1 MAWAGGDKTHLRR
14 DGRVSYTA
22 AMEQA
27 PPTLRAGHWNGP
39 FAPLSLAVYITWIA
53 VALQPWVDWSRG
65 HLHWSGLTLAGLL
78 GMVAVPVLYILRSL
92 CKSFGANDLLR
103 MRLLGVLQLP
113 AALLACWAFGSGS
126 MPVLLIIV
134 AGQLAVLY
142 PPRLTVLLM
151 LLANLPLLLILQ
163 QRWGWTDAA
172 LSMLSYVGFQT
183 FAGLITAY
191 ARSAE
196 ESRDAAVSI
205 NSELLATRRLLLE
218 STRSEERLRL
228 SRELHDVVGHKL
240 TALKL
245 QLRLQA
251 RQGGQDSAQTI
262 AECERLADELLT
274 DVRGVVSTLREHDG
288 VDLQQALAALV
299 PALPHPQVRL
309 ELAAEA
315 RAAGLEQA
323 QALLRCAQEG
333 LTNALR
339 HSGAATITIRLAVDA
354 DGIALGVEDDGRA
367 QQPPQPGN
375 GLRGMRERVEVLG
388 GRLEI
393 GVATGGG
400 LRLRA
405 WLPQSL
411 PAPA

>member
-1 MAWAGGDKTHLRR
+1 M
-14 DGRVSYTA
+14 SA
-22 AMEQA
+22 AS
-27 PPTLRAGHWNGP
+27 PTFRIHHWNGP
-39 FAPLSLAVYITWIA
+39 LAPLSLAAYVTWLAIA
-53 VALQPWVDWSRG
+53 LGPFFDW
-65 HLHWSGLTLAGLL
+65 LHGKLPPSPMNLAGAVGMLAVLVLFVVRSRCSESGDVDRQLMRHIALL
-78 GMVAVPVLYILRSL
+78 QAL
-92 CKSFGANDLLR
+92 
-103 MRLLGVLQLP
+103 
-113 AALLACWAFGSGS
+113 AALVACWAFGGGTT
-126 MPVLLIIV
+126 PVLLIIV

-142 PPRLTVLLM
+142 PLRVMLCWMLLINLTLTLM
-151 LLANLPLLLILQ
+151 LMH
-163 QRWGWTDAA
+163 RWGWSETLAG
-172 LSMLSYVGFQT
+172 MLSYVGFQM
-183 FAGLITAY
+183 FAALIASY

-196 ESRDAAVSI
+196 EARDDALRI
-205 NSELLATRRLLLE
+205 NNELLATRRLLLE

-251 RQGGQDSAQTI
+251 RQAGAVPASTL

-288 VDLQQALAALV
+288 IDLQQALAALV

-339 HSGAATITIRLAVDA
+339 HSGAAHVVIRLAADA

-375 GLRGMRERVEVLG
+375 GLRGMRERLEALG

-393 GVATGGG
+393 GVAKGGG

-405 WLPQSL
+405 WLPQSP
-411 PAPA
+411 PAALTA

>member
-1 MAWAGGDKTHLRR
+1 
-14 DGRVSYTA
+14 
-22 AMEQA
+22 MEQA
-27 PPTLRAGHWNGP
+27 PPTLRSGHWNGP
-39 FAPLSLAVYITWIA
+39 FAPLSFAVYVTWIA
-53 VALQPWVDWSRG
+53 IALPPWVDWSRG
-65 HLHWSGLTLAGLL
+65 RLPWSGMTLAGLL
-78 GMVAVPVLYILRSL
+78 GMIAVPVLYILRSRYQ
-92 CKSFGANDLLR
+92 SFGASDLPRLR
-103 MRLLGVLQLP
+103 GLALLQLP
-113 AALLACWAFGSGS
+113 AALLACWGLGGGS
-126 MPVLLIIV
+126 MPVLTIIV

-142 PPRLTVLLM
+142 SPRITVLLM
-151 LLANLPLLLILQ
+151 LLADVPLLLILQ
-163 QRWGWTDAA
+163 WRWGWADAA
-172 LSMLSYVGFQT
+172 VSILSYGGFQT

-218 STRSEERLRL
+218 SARSEERLRL

-251 RQGGQDSAQTI
+251 RQAGASAMPAI
-262 AECERLADELLT
+262 AECERLADEVLT

-288 VDLQQALAALV
+288 IDLQQALAALV

-309 ELAAEA
+309 ELAAQT
-315 RAAGLEQA
+315 RAAGLAQA

-339 HSGAATITIRLAVDA
+339 HSGAAQIVIRLATEGA
-354 DGIALGVEDDGRA
+354 GIVLSVEDDGRA
-367 QQPPQPGN
+367 QQPPLPGN
-375 GLRGMRERVEVLG
+375 GLRGMRERLEALG
-388 GRLEI
+388 GRLEL
-393 GVATGGG
+393 GVINGGG

-405 WLPQSL
+405 WLPQPAEL
-411 PAPA
+411 PA